1 MEIPVGAS
9 QPHLLIDEPAQRR
22 RYHGRRRIPHAGVAD
37 QREVKLELGG
47 IVLDEAEQVVRA
59 AFLLAL
65 DHHGDGERQFA
76 RDGRECATRLDEG
89 HHLAFVV
96 AGPARH
102 DDLAAVGQRRDA
114 RGKWRRLPK
123 VERIDGL
130 HVVMAIKEDARGF
143 AVGPLTP
150 LAHHDR
156 MTVGRTDAGF
166 KADAGQVL
174 GHVFGGGLT
183 LLLVGRIGRD
193 RLDAQELEQ
202 PLEALIEI
210 GVDFLQDGG
219 KGMRGG
225 HGIDALFVCCP
236 GCHHPRNETLR
247 KAASEPGDR
256 QGCVPR
262 WSDCRMPPLAAGTAG
277 GTRHRRKMPPMVP
290 RTMARPTELPI
301 LPPIDLPM
309 SAATWPATRLL
320 TERVTSRA
328 ITWPVES
335 RVPRGRVL
343 PKMSP
348 STTPIPLSTA
358 PRPEGCGTCS
368 APPCPCGATI
378 GPPAAPD
385 FRRFCKSS

>member
-1 MEIPVGAS
+1 
-9 QPHLLIDEPAQRR
+9 
-22 RYHGRRRIPHAGVAD
+22 
-37 QREVKLELGG
+37 
-47 IVLDEAEQVVRA
+47 
-59 AFLLAL
+59 
-65 DHHGDGERQFA
+65 
-76 RDGRECATRLDEG
+76 
-89 HHLAFVV
+89 
-96 AGPARH
+96 
-102 DDLAAVGQRRDA
+102 
-114 RGKWRRLPK
+114 WRRLPK
-123 VERIDGL
+123 IERIDGL
-130 HVVMAIKEDARGF
+130 HVVMAVEEDARGL
-143 AVGPLTP
+143 AVGLRTP
-150 LAHHDR
+150 LAHNDR
-156 MTVGRTDAGF
+156 MTVGRPDAGL
-166 KADAGQVL
+166 KTDAGQVL

-183 LLLVGRIGRD
+183 LLPVGRIGRD

-236 GCHHPRNETLR
+236 GCHHPRNDTLR
-247 KAASEPGDR
+247 KAASEPVSSR
-256 QGCVPR
+256 MSLPR
-262 WSDCRMPPLAAGTAG
+262 WSDCRMPPLGAG
-277 GTRHRRKMPPMVP
+277 GGRVPRRKMPPMVP

-348 STTPIPLSTA
+348 STTPIPL
-358 PRPEGCGTCS
+358 
-368 APPCPCGATI
+368 
-378 GPPAAPD
+378 
-385 FRRFCKSS
+385 